1 MEDLN
6 NIAEEVITL
15 AINNIENKDFEDE
28 VIVGLYYICKYIEN
42 GHSLSSENIIL
53 LKKAISLLS
62 DNLKDIR
69 FAIVLYLL
77 QTIEAQKETKEIKSK
92 FFESY
97 YNFDNFQNILDNKDF
112 ILLIFPQEKLEEYLE
127 CFNLEFLNDK
137 SFWNKTATEKQ
148 QVIFKFHYIT
158 MLIYEK
164 NKESFHKMFD
174 YLFKIFET
182 AIEKKDDE
190 LVFYLYTP
198 LLFSYNG
205 VSTSFEECS
214 YFNNLVE
221 KKLESYIKNHLI
233 QKYEI
238 KPNRKKSNNK
248 KLKIAFIQERLI
260 EYSIYQVLYRLLKS
274 LVNTE
279 VEIIVLDLNFKEL
292 GGSFPEKQN
301 ELKLLGCKVIDC
313 NKEFAQNDSVFY
325 STVQKSL
332 KLREYIIA
340 EDIDVLIGMNAR
352 PEYNFL
358 FTTRTAPLQIYWS
371 HGNHAY
377 NIEEIDKK
385 ITHCIF
391 EKELDFEQIT
401 IPLDKKNNSSF
412 DNIKIKEIRECFP
425 LNTFILGSIGRLVKI
440 DNYDYLETV
449 AKIMKDNPNTIFIAC
464 GSGDQ
469 KGIQEKIEELGIKDR
484 FYFVGYVDPHLYG
497 SVIDLYL
504 DSFPFRGGESF
515 QEYIYKIKPF
525 ICLVKAPNKEWI
537 DKQESS
543 FRKYLYPYSKT
554 KYIEYANAM
563 IKDKELSSRCM
574 EVLEKELK
582 TNEKN
587 FINIFLNIIK
597 KGTDG

>member
-1 MEDLN
+1 M
-6 NIAEEVITL
+6 
-15 AINNIENKDFEDE
+15 
-28 VIVGLYYICKYIEN
+28 
-42 GHSLSSENIIL
+42 
-53 LKKAISLLS
+53 
-62 DNLKDIR
+62 
-69 FAIVLYLL
+69 
-77 QTIEAQKETKEIKSK
+77 
-92 FFESY
+92 
-97 YNFDNFQNILDNKDF
+97 
-112 ILLIFPQEKLEEYLE
+112 
-127 CFNLEFLNDK
+127 
-137 SFWNKTATEKQ
+137 
-148 QVIFKFHYIT
+148 
-158 MLIYEK
+158 
-164 NKESFHKMFD
+164 
-174 YLFKIFET
+174 
-182 AIEKKDDE
+182 
-190 LVFYLYTP
+190 
-198 LLFSYNG
+198 
-205 VSTSFEECS
+205 
-214 YFNNLVE
+214 
-221 KKLESYIKNHLI
+221 
-233 QKYEI
+233 
-238 KPNRKKSNNK
+238 
-248 KLKIAFIQERLI
+248 I

-279 VEIIVLDLNFKEL
+279 VEIIVFDLNFKEL

-440 DNYDYLETV
+440 DNYDYLETI
-449 AKIMKDNPNTIFIAC
+449 AKIMHNNPNTIFIAC

-515 QEYIYKIKPF
+515 QEYIAKQKPF
-525 ICLVKAPNKEWI
+525 VCYVPHSTKEQLDSI
-537 DKQESS
+537 VNEA
-543 FRKYLYPYSKT
+543 RKYFYPNTLEKYVEYVSLLIKDIKLRESAILSFYSK
-554 KYIEYANAM
+554 
-563 IKDKELSSRCM
+563 
-574 EVLEKELK
+574 EKEDES
-582 TNEKN
+582 N
-587 FINIFLNIIK
+587 FLNIIK
-597 KGTDG
+597 KGTNGI